1 MIDGLFIL
9 FPKELQSACPPVS
22 SPRARTRSQMP
33 SACRFRP
40 CIDLHQ
46 GKVKQIVGS
55 SLSDDPNKGPIT
67 NFEAEGSSA
76 DFAAMYAKDRLLGG
90 HVIKLGPNNEE
101 AALAALRAYPGGLQ
115 IGGGV
120 TPANALSYLEAGA
133 SHVIVTSY
141 VFSEGRL
148 DAARLAEV
156 VKVVGRERLVLDLSC
171 RRREPGG
178 PFFVV
183 TDRWQKF
190 TDLEVSEATLRE
202 LSAHCVEF
210 LVHAV
215 DVEGKQSGIEED
227 LVKALGQCR
236 RRLKSKPAPARPP
249 VPPTAWRL
257 QRPRAARTHRRRV
270 EGGGRRAASAAVAP
284 QEAHCAPAH
293 TVAIRPASND
303 QVEPHTRHL
312 CGRRAQHGGLRA
324 HRQAGWRQGGRY
336 HRQRAR
342 HLRRR
347 PPVPDRGRVGC
358 GAGGGR
364 PAAACRLPIP
374 HARWGARVA
383 RSGRGGGGASRPV
396 RIEAARLVLR
406 VAALPR
412 MQHEV
417 VSAGHTAAAPPLSLA
432 LSGPPSIQLRWDERY
447 TPLHCAPQSQPVLLG
462 RYGITASH

>member
-1 MIDGLFIL
+1 MT
-9 FPKELQSACPPVS
+9 A
-22 SPRARTRSQMP
+22 
-33 SACRFRP
+33 ACRFRP

-55 SLSDDPNKGPIT
+55 SLSDDPSKGPIT

-101 AALAALRAYPGGLQ
+101 AALGALRAYPGGLQ

-236 RRLKSKPAPARPP
+236 RRLNSKQAPARPP
-249 VPPTAWRL
+249 VL
-257 QRPRAARTHRRRV
+257 RPRRMVSLLPASSNGPRPLARIAGRWRV
-270 EGGGRRAASAAVAP
+270 EGGGQPRP
-284 QEAHCAPAH
+284 PWPLG
-293 TVAIRPASND
+293 RPAACAHGGDLARLRRS
-303 QVEPHTRHL
+303 QVEPHPGDL
-312 CGRRAQHGGLRA
+312 CGRRAQPGGLRA
-324 HRQAGWRQGGRY
+324 H
-336 HRQRAR
+336 
-342 HLRRR
+342 
-347 PPVPDRGRVGC
+347 
-358 GAGGGR
+358 
-364 PAAACRLPIP
+364 
-374 HARWGARVA
+374 
-383 RSGRGGGGASRPV
+383 
-396 RIEAARLVLR
+396 
-406 VAALPR
+406 
-412 MQHEV
+412 
-417 VSAGHTAAAPPLSLA
+417 
-432 LSGPPSIQLRWDERY
+432 
-447 TPLHCAPQSQPVLLG
+447 
-462 RYGITASH
+462 